1 MAQGNTVV
9 AQRAII
15 SRHYAQTKE
24 LNFAIG
30 FSVGI
35 ACLGKMGARAS
46 VVPFGIWCE
55 SVNLCSQGKGYV
67 GAFYLIFGV
76 LCFSAAS
83 VVVYTRLSL
92 VYEKDLVSTPKLE
105 PVDSANKEA
114 TMEDFV
120 LDEVVSSGEGGDEN
134 DENDGDD
141 EREEREERE
150 GKKKKRGG
158 RWQKIWSRNNKKRGS
173 GENLP
178 LISSPSPS
186 PSPSM
191 SIGLKRIDSLRAL
204 RSMSSLD
211 GGAAVGMGSSFSSSF
226 EEKKILAAT
235 VEGEVEGATTDE
247 EEDSTG
253 DVETGTTTNK
263 KEGKEGC
270 WSQLSMSDSLSN
282 LSRTFWLLAI
292 THAMFLMVFH
302 LFPNISGHFLSSKYG
317 MTQSQ
322 AGYKSSLLSAFTIV
336 GAPLAGIILDKIGGQ
351 LYICWFAA
359 TLTTFAYGLI
369 TFTNEFD
376 PTIAILLLSLSE
388 SVIPTILMA
397 LMPLSVTRSEY
408 GIGFGVAEV
417 LDAVGS
423 IGGNIMIGIIKDQT
437 GGYRWSMIFIILL
450 SLLSIVLVFLLIVRD
465 VRGERILNIA
475 WGRHNKKDRRG
486 NAVARGMRRKSL
498 GVKQIR
504 RKGLLGK
511 KQKSTNQSKIRR

>member
-150 GKKKKRGG
+150 GKKKKRGEG
-158 RWQKIWSRNNKKRGS
+158 GKRFG
-173 GENLP
+173 
-178 LISSPSPS
+178 
-186 PSPSM
+186 
-191 SIGLKRIDSLRAL
+191 
-204 RSMSSLD
+204 
-211 GGAAVGMGSSFSSSF
+211 
-226 EEKKILAAT
+226 
-235 VEGEVEGATTDE
+235 
-247 EEDSTG
+247 
-253 DVETGTTTNK
+253 
-263 KEGKEGC
+263 
-270 WSQLSMSDSLSN
+270 
-282 LSRTFWLLAI
+282 
-292 THAMFLMVFH
+292 
-302 LFPNISGHFLSSKYG
+302 
-317 MTQSQ
+317 
-322 AGYKSSLLSAFTIV
+322 
-336 GAPLAGIILDKIGGQ
+336 AGIIKKEEAAKI
-351 LYICWFAA
+351 CH
-359 TLTTFAYGLI
+359 
-369 TFTNEFD
+369 
-376 PTIAILLLSLSE
+376 SS
-388 SVIPTILMA
+388 
-397 LMPLSVTRSEY
+397 PLP
-408 GIGFGVAEV
+408 
-417 LDAVGS
+417 LP
-423 IGGNIMIGIIKDQT
+423 
-437 GGYRWSMIFIILL
+437 LPL
-450 SLLSIVLVFLLIVRD
+450 PPC
-465 VRGERILNIA
+465 
-475 WGRHNKKDRRG
+475 
-486 NAVARGMRRKSL
+486 
-498 GVKQIR
+498 
-504 RKGLLGK
+504 
-511 KQKSTNQSKIRR
+511 QSA